1 MKTSILLLLIIS
13 YANTFSQL
21 PYQSHSEVDKSIFI
35 EIANDL
41 EKNKIEAIPLQI
53 DKQIGNISSKRTA
66 IVEASPIIINSNATS
81 TSFKE
86 SSLKSKV
93 IVYPNPT
100 SRFVNVD
107 LSGLK
112 KKNTNIKIQN
122 YNSNGKL
129 VRASQR
135 TFNSKTKQIDLSKKA
150 YGNYYIRILDGDKLL
165 TIEKVILY
173 K

>member
-1 MKTSILLLLIIS
+1 MKISILLLLIIS

-21 PYQSHSEVDKSIFI
+21 PYQSHSEVDKSIFV
-35 EIANDL
+35 EIAKDL

-66 IVEASPIIINSNATS
+66 VVEASPNATS

-112 KKNTNIKIQN
+112 KKNTNIKIQI